1 MIISGSARNSPERI
15 EIQMWVRHAG
25 YAFVGPPSAKN
36 LNLRGMWAALD
47 FDSTPEDPRLVPLGQ
62 SCVIGYASAP
72 TLGYFDTVLGI
83 VSSNLIVG
91 VDCAANN
98 YRVQKWVNIQTYGH
112 CDRIVVLINGGLD
125 WKYIIPN
132 QGTEDGANGGLTRV
146 EAQASKLLSGIF
158 TFDGPPA
165 NGETINLN
173 GATTAAGSWN
183 APPTVVDTDNGPAQ
197 DVTSST
203 RIIGWFY
210 DGGAEKKL
218 EEADQLDN
226 LYGLTLFQRAGFLC
240 CMGLS
245 VR

>member
-25 YAFVGPPSAKN
+25 YANAGPPHATN

-47 FDSTPEDPRLVPLGQ
+47 FDTTPEDPRTVPLGQ
-62 SCVIGYASAP
+62 SCVIGYANAP
-72 TLGYFDTVLGI
+72 ALGYLDTVLGI
-83 VSSNLIVG
+83 VSSNLVIG
-91 VDCAANN
+91 VDCAPNS
-98 YRVQKWVNIQTYGH
+98 YRVQRWVNIQTYGH

-132 QGTEDGANGGLTRV
+132 QGTEDGANGGLLAS
-146 EAQASKLLSGIF
+146 EAQAAKFLTGIF

-173 GATTAAGSWN
+173 GTTTAAGSWN
-183 APPTVVDTDNGPAQ
+183 APPRTADTDNGPAQ

-210 DGGAEKKL
+210 DGGAEQPLTEKGQVD
-218 EEADQLDN
+218 A
-226 LYGLTLFQRAGFLC
+226 LYGIPLLQRQGFLC